1 MGDKQKLLF
10 IPRTYNDTNDVL
22 TDKIE
27 ELVKDLEASK
37 KQIKGVY
44 KNKLNELQQTI
55 YDHSK
60 DDVLL
65 QNELDNELKKHIKRE
80 TDLFKA
86 HQLSQNNSVQTI
98 NNQVD
103 NLLMT
108 QRELLSRGYRYGN
121 ITSLEGNQ
129 KISVSSV
136 SGTNDYLINVNNKCL
151 HTNRKNQYTL
161 QSCQENSVGQ
171 RFQIN
176 PIYDDQ
182 SYYAI
187 FNKNPSA
194 ADQESYPYNI
204 VQSKLSNNCLE
215 HDKGEIYLNKCESLN
230 GQKWAGMLGEN
241 SSKKCAS

>member
-27 ELVKDLEASK
+27 ELVKDLEVSK

-65 QNELDNELKKHIKRE
+65 QNELDKELKKHIKRE

-86 HQLSQNNSVQTI
+86 HQLSQNNSVQRI

-108 QRELLSRGYRYGN
+108 QRELLSKGYRYGN
-121 ITSLEGNQ
+121 LTSLEGNQ
-129 KISVSSV
+129 NMSVSSV

-151 HTNRKNQYTL
+151 HTNRQNQYKL

-171 RFQIN
+171 RFQIH

-194 ADQESYPYNI
+194 ADQQSYPYNI

-230 GQKWAGMLGEN
+230 GQNWAGMLGEN

>member
-27 ELVKDLEASK
+27 ELVKDLEVSK

-65 QNELDNELKKHIKRE
+65 QNELDKELKKHIKRE

-86 HQLSQNNSVQTI
+86 HQLSQNNSVQRI

-108 QRELLSRGYRYGN
+108 QRELLSKGYRYGN
-121 ITSLEGNQ
+121 LTSLEGNQ
-129 KISVSSV
+129 NMSVSSV

-151 HTNRKNQYTL
+151 HTNRQNQYKL

-171 RFQIN
+171 RFQIH

-194 ADQESYPYNI
+194 ADQQSYPYNI